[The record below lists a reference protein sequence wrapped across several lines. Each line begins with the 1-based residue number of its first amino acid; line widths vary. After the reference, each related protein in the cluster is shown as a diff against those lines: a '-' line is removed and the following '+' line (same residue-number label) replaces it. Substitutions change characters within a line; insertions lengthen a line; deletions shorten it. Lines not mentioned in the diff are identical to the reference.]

1 MTDVRMRN
9 PFRRFRRLV
18 AALLIP
24 FVLVWSIM
32 IPRQAL
38 AFAPVGAAPIVIVG
52 GLASGAVVPLVV
64 GAAIAGVAYWVFQ
77 DLMSLDEVRVPAVD
91 GAAGAV
97 PVPTDGGVPQSAPAE
112 TFYTASVVYGDESSI
127 ETSLDAARSAAC
139 SGLSISGASAIA
151 GFCGVTAV
159 GVNIQNPVLSG
170 STCTAQYQCQFA
182 STQGSWINFNF
193 PTTYTSASGCG
204 TGYTLGGSTC
214 TLTNPH
220 AAIADN
226 KQDFTRSGTG
236 MAPISGDQAGGLSA
250 TTMTTTNADDTVV
263 VAGKDSAG
271 NAMQGKIIA
280 LPSGGSK
287 VELKT
292 QKVDAGG
299 QTYVETQTFQTSSA
313 GDVVSATKTA
323 AQTSL
328 TYDPT
333 TNTYTENPNPSDSY
347 SPTPATQQAIQF
359 PSDYARQGEAASAAQ
374 SISNTL
380 GPKLDLLLAPSPAP
394 DDPALPPS
402 SQFDDAFFNGTFTNL
417 LGWSVP
423 THASQCPTA
432 SMVFYGSTLVMDAH
446 CAIIDQF
453 AGVLAGIAAAMWTI
467 AALLIVL
474 GA

>member
-1 MTDVRMRN
+1 MRK
-9 PFRRFRRLV
+9 RFRRVV

-32 IPRQAL
+32 IPRQAF
-38 AFAPVGAAPIVIVG
+38 AFAPVGAAPIVIAG
-52 GLASGAVVPLVV
+52 TLASGAVVPIVI
-64 GAAIAGVAYWVFQ
+64 GAAIAGVAYWAFK
-77 DLMSLDEVRVPAVD
+77 DLVSLDEVRVPAVD

-97 PVPTDGGVPQSAPAE
+97 PVPTDGSVPQTMAAP
-112 TFYTASVVYGDESSI
+112 TYYTASVTFGGPGS
-127 ETSLDAARSAAC
+127 TSTDLNEARSVAC
-139 SGLSISGASAIA
+139 SSLTLTGASVAN
-151 GFCGVTAV
+151 FCGAYAL
-159 GVNIQNPVLSG
+159 GVNIQNGTMSG
-170 STCTAQYQCQFA
+170 TTCQAQYQCVSSSGA
-182 STQGSWINFNF
+182 LGGWVNFNF
-193 PTTYTSASGCG
+193 PTAYTSALGCG
-204 TGYTLGGSTC
+204 AGYTLSGSTC
-214 TLTNPH
+214 TLTNPR

-226 KQDFTRSGTG
+226 KQDFTRSGTSL
-236 MAPISGDQAGGLSA
+236 APIAGDQAGGLSA
-250 TTMTTTNADDTVV
+250 TTMTSNSANDTVV
-263 VAGKDSAG
+263 VAGKDSEG

-280 LPSGGSK
+280 LPGGGSK

-299 QTYVETQTFQTSSA
+299 QTYVETQTFQTNSA
-313 GDVVSATKTA
+313 GDVVAATKTA
-323 AQTSL
+323 TQTSL
-328 TYDPT
+328 TYDST
-333 TNTYTENPNPSDSY
+333 TKIYTENANPSGSY
-347 SPTPATQQAIQF
+347 NPTPATQQAIQF

-394 DDPALPPS
+394 ADPELPPS

-423 THASQCPTA
+423 NHSSQCPTA
-432 SMVFYGSTLVMDAH
+432 SMTFYGSTLVMDAH